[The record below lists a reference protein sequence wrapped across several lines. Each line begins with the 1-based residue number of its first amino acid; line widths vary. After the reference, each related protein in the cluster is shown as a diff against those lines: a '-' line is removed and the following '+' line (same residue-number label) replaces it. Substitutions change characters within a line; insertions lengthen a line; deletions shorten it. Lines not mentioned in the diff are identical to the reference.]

1 MPDKNVIDVVD
12 DIAYRDFL
20 YAYVKYLENSINPKE
35 YIPREEVIK
44 AHVVRD
50 ARLAKVYKVTANQI
64 YHIRSKVHNLDR
76 YNAQKRKDMS
86 VYTSKGYCS
95 DKRLRHWTQEE
106 LDMIMHSDCTDIELS
121 HRMGRTINAIQSRR
135 SLLKAA
141 NSK

>member
-20 YAYVKYLENSINPKE
+20 CAYVKYLENSINPKE
-35 YIPREEVIK
+35 YVPREEVIK

-64 YHIRSKVHNLDR
+64 SRIRSKIHNLDK

-95 DKRLRHWTQEE
+95 NKCLRRWTSEE

-121 HRMGRTINAIQSRR
+121 HRIGRTLNAIQTRR
-135 SLLKAA
+135 SILKAA
-141 NSK
+141 NFK